1 MRSGYRL
8 KVLWGKHFGIVL
20 SEEVV
25 ANRDLVC
32 VQGTHVVQHLVV
44 RVTQS

>member
-1 MRSGYRL
+1 MLSGYRL

-25 ANRDLVC
+25 ANRDLVR
-32 VQGTHVVQHLVV
+32 VQGFHVIQHLVV
-44 RVTQS
+44 RVTQA